1 MSAISGSISSN
12 GAFNC
17 FIHWNY
23 YYYYYHH
30 HHHHHQL
37 TRTIGDPVKPRSQEK
52 MMAYIGASCVFVGQ
66 SFMRQRRLSKIK
78 SKWIRLKEKERSLA
92 ELSHGAKQNNRY
104 HVVIERTAIEVR
116 FDWVPEGG
124 REPAKSNGHCYN
136 CYVFL
141 LEDALSPLLV
151 LRFLFQFY

>member
-23 YYYYYHH
+23 YYYYYYYY
-30 HHHHHQL
+30 QL

-52 MMAYIGASCVFVGQ
+52 MMAYIGASFVFVGQ

-78 SKWIRLKEKERSLA
+78 SKWIRRKEKEMSLVQ
-92 ELSHGAKQNNRY
+92 LSHGAKQNNRY

-141 LEDALSPLLV
+141 LGDALSPLLV
-151 LRFLFQFY
+151 

>member
-23 YYYYYHH
+23 YYYYYYYY
-30 HHHHHQL
+30 QL

-52 MMAYIGASCVFVGQ
+52 MMAYIGASFVFVGQ

-78 SKWIRLKEKERSLA
+78 SKWIRRKEKEMSLVQ
-92 ELSHGAKQNNRY
+92 LSHGAKQNNRY

-124 REPAKSNGHCYN
+124 REPTKSNGHCYN
-136 CYVFL
+136 CYFFL
-141 LEDALSPLLV
+141 LGDALSPLLV